1 MIGVCSFSTTLARSQ
16 AVSFVNP
23 LATGSYNYFM
33 KNPEGAINYQ
43 AYSEPLHYLTWLSI
57 GVFCV
62 ILPLFLLVT
71 IK

>member
-1 MIGVCSFSTTLARSQ
+1 MCSLSATLVRSQ

-23 LATGSYNYFM
+23 LASGRYNYFM

-43 AYSEPLHYLTWLSI
+43 AYSEPLNYLTWLSI

-62 ILPLFLLVT
+62 ILPIFLILT

>member
-1 MIGVCSFSTTLARSQ
+1 MCSLSIRLARSQ
-16 AVSFVNP
+16 AVSFAIP
-23 LATGSYNYFM
+23 LASGSYNYFM

-43 AYSEPLHYLTWLSI
+43 AYSEPLHYFTWLSI